1 MVEEEREGNDRLG
14 LADQPEPDD
23 GDLVRITLC
32 VVFTFQR
39 KKRILNRKVER
50 VNSPSLGNKISV
62 CLFKFDFL
70 KASQFLV
77 SDICEL
83 FYFQKEKKRV
93 DESFP
98 LNKNNNTSGNRQQM
112 SHKLAG
118 ASKAPFCLP

>member
-50 VNSPSLGNKISV
+50 VNSPSPVNKISV
-62 CLFKFDFL
+62 CLLKFDFL

-77 SDICEL
+77 SDIL
-83 FYFQKEKKRV
+83 
-93 DESFP
+93 S
-98 LNKNNNTSGNRQQM
+98 LI
-112 SHKLAG
+112 HI
-118 ASKAPFCLP
+118 